1 MRPYI
6 PNCKHSHL
14 PDNAAEF
21 IIIQQD
27 LKLTPMLNES
37 SIMTRIHLTEELAYE
52 GLTVEKAIANRRS
65 QRDFTSEIMSLAE
78 LSHVLY
84 YSSGITDK
92 REGLRAAPS
101 AGATYPIEVYAIVNN
116 VESLARGIYHYLIE
130 SNALE
135 LRREGDFRNEMS
147 RAALQERMFK
157 QANAIVA
164 LSAVFQRTQQRYRER
179 AQRYICFEAGH
190 IAQNTYL
197 IANSLGLGA
206 CAIGAFYDDEFNRL
220 LGLDNRV
227 ESVLYIIAVG
237 KI

>member
-1 MRPYI
+1 MKRI
-6 PNCKHSHL
+6 RLNQ
-14 PDNAAEF
+14 E
-21 IIIQQD
+21 
-27 LKLTPMLNES
+27 LTHN
-37 SIMTRIHLTEELAYE
+37 

-65 QRDFTSEIMSLAE
+65 QRDFTGETMSLAE
-78 LSHVLY
+78 LSHLLY

-92 REGLRAAPS
+92 RQGLRAAPS

-116 VESLARGIYHYLIE
+116 VEGLAKGTYHYLISSHE
-130 SNALE
+130 LE
-135 LRREGDFRNEMS
+135 LLREGDFRNEMS

-197 IANSLGLGA
+197 LATSLGLGA

-220 LGLDNRV
+220 LGLDGKN
-227 ESVLYIIAVG
+227 ESVLYLLAVG
-237 KI
+237 TI